1 MQNLNKNTAPL
12 LSLKSITKSYGK
24 GELSTEV
31 LHGVDLD
38 IYSGEFVAI
47 IGSSGSGKS
56 TLMNILGCLDKP
68 SSGVYELMGQDIS
81 SLNKDQLS
89 KLRREVFGFVF
100 QSYNLIHSLNAK
112 ENVAMPGIYAG
123 LSSEQREQKATKL
136 LSELGL
142 EHRLEHYPSEL
153 SGGQQQ
159 RVSIARSLI
168 NGGHIILADE
178 PTGALDSKSGAE
190 VIELLKKLS
199 SDGHTIILITH
210 DPKVAQIAHRVI
222 EIEDGTIVKNPEAK
236 KIQTKQNIDTLCSH
250 NSIFTR
256 LYEATHGAL
265 ISLRMNLSRTI
276 LTLLGIVIGVA
287 SVIAMLAIGD
297 GAKNQVLDRI
307 SSMGTNL
314 IMVRPGM
321 PNTRGSG
328 DIATLIPEDA
338 DSLNGLEN
346 IVASIPESHKNVT
359 TRYKNND
366 QQTTLNATSAEY
378 SLVRSWDV
386 ERGNFFSEEDEQNLE
401 KVVVLGKTVSD
412 ALFAKKDPLGKFVI
426 IGNVLFQVIGVMKQK
441 GANAFGH
448 DQDDVVFVPFSTGNM
463 YLIGQR
469 HIRGITI
476 AIDDLSKLDQT
487 EEMIRQTLLQRHG
500 VEDFKIRNMA
510 SLIEDA
516 KETQS
521 TLTILLGS
529 IAAISLLVGGIGVM
543 NIMLVSVTER
553 TKEIG
558 VRMATGARQSDILE
572 QFLIESTVVSAL
584 GGFVGVI
591 IGLSV
596 SFGAEYIGTPIEYS
610 LMPIILAF
618 SSAFFTGLIFGYLP
632 ARKAAKLDPVV
643 ALASE

>member
-386 ERGNFFSEEDEQNLE
+386 ERGSFFSEEDEQNLE

>member
-256 LYEATHGAL
+256 LYEATNGAL

-386 ERGNFFSEEDEQNLE
+386 ERGSFFSEEDEQNLE

-610 LMPIILAF
+610 LMPIVLAF